1 MFTNSSHF
9 AEGTERFQQYLLPD
23 ESILWT
29 GRPLTRIVFHKSDWY
44 AIPFSLLW
52 GGFAIFWEYGVATD
66 PQQGDQSVLTPSH
79 THFHFDNFMLLFGI
93 PFVLAGL
100 YIIFGRFFYTA
111 WKKGRTFYAVT
122 NKRVLVLNTAPNR
135 KLVDAFFPAL
145 TSVSLATRSDGA
157 GTVEFA
163 PETDSMSWFGRGR
176 RNNIQM
182 DIDLGRL
189 VFYDVDNVRDV
200 YQLIQAQRARYS
212 SAGDTV
218 YRPR

>member
-9 AEGTERFQQYLLPD
+9 AEGIERFQQDLLPD
-23 ESILWT
+23 ESVLWT
-29 GRPLTRIVFHKSDWY
+29 GRPLTRIILHKSDWF

-52 GGFAIFWEYGVATD
+52 GGFAIFWEFSVATD
-66 PQQGDQSVLTPSH
+66 PQQGNPSVPAPSPA
-79 THFHFDNFMLLFGI
+79 HFHFDGFMILFGV
-93 PFVLAGL
+93 PFVLFGL
-100 YIIFGRFFYTA
+100 YAILGRFFYTA
-111 WKKGRTFYAVT
+111 WRKSRTFYAVT
-122 NKRVLVLNTAPNR
+122 DKRVLVLNTAPSR

-145 TSVSLATRSDGA
+145 TSVSLTTRSDGA

-163 PETDSMSWFGRGR
+163 PETSFTSWFGTNGR
-176 RNNIQM
+176 NGFQM

-189 VFYDVDNVRDV
+189 IFYDVDNVRDV